1 MDGRAS
7 PDPRSVFRWAFR
19 SHDGSWAG
27 AAPPI
32 SSKLRSIGSDR
43 LASSADRRNKSH
55 SRPTIWGNHRRRPV
69 VNPENEV
76 GDLPGRRLAAP
87 SLDRAHF
94 IFGKEHAAVPAVLT
108 PRDTLARKQET
119 PNDFDYLKAQLTMSD
134 YGSDVEDDS
143 EFTLANVGFDRR
155 IPPRYPSR
163 WRCQQ
168 RTASRP
174 RRGAIPCA
182 RRRPL
187 TRSLTRARSSPPSLS
202 LPQPAVVDKYKVA
215 AEIANSASPPPA
227 RAFFRS
233 RAPWSAASL
242 FAHAALPRR

>member
-1 MDGRAS
+1 MGRRTSRSNTRGRRADGKTGPPRDERPSAHRSYRGAWRARWVERRVREVARGAFDGVRERVVECARDGGDGRAS

-55 SRPTIWGNHRRRPV
+55 SRPTIWGNHRKRRV

-94 IFGKEHAAVPAVLT
+94 IFGKEHAAVSAVLT

-119 PNDFDYLKAQLTMSD
+119 PNDFGLPQGPTH
-134 YGSDVEDDS
+134 DVG
-143 EFTLANVGFDRR
+143 LR
-155 IPPRYPSR
+155 
-163 WRCQQ
+163 Q
-168 RTASRP
+168 R
-174 RRGAIPCA
+174 RRGRLRVHPGE
-182 RRRPL
+182 RR
-187 TRSLTRARSSPPSLS
+187 
-202 LPQPAVVDKYKVA
+202 V
-215 AEIANSASPPPA
+215 
-227 RAFFRS
+227 
-233 RAPWSAASL
+233 
-242 FAHAALPRR
+242 